1 MVDVFS
7 KIYETRFWQRG
18 ESVSG
23 KGSDIDATRALAE
36 ALPDVLR
43 RYGIRSILDIPC
55 GDFWMRRVGLSEVD
69 YIGADIVPELIAD
82 NIEKHPADF
91 RVLDIC
97 TDPLPKV
104 DLVFCRDCLVH
115 LSNADVLKALANIK
129 ASGAKWLMATTF
141 PTRSQNVNIET
152 GRWRPLNLCAAPFNL
167 PDPVDTINE
176 QCDSDGGAFTDKSM
190 SLYSL

>member
-7 KIYETRFWQRG
+7 NIYATRFWQQG

-23 KGSDIDATRALAE
+23 KGSDVDATRAIAE
-36 ALPDVLR
+36 ALPGVLKR
-43 RYGIRSILDIPC
+43 HGIRSMLDLPC
-55 GDFWMRRVGLSEVD
+55 GDFWMRRVDLGDVD

-97 TDPLPKV
+97 VDPLPKV
-104 DLVFCRDCLVH
+104 DLIFCRDCLVH
-115 LSNADVLKALANIK
+115 LSNADVLRALANVR

-141 PTRSQNVNIET
+141 PTRENTDIRT
-152 GRWRPLNLCAAPFNL
+152 GCWRPINMGAAPFNL
-167 PDPVDTINE
+167 PAAVEIVDE
-176 QCDSDGGAFTDKSM
+176 QCDSDGGAYSDKSM
-190 SLYSL
+190 GLWQLR